1 MLNPNIG
8 KLIKNYDNR
17 YRLVIDVAHNAR
29 EIAQE
34 MEETGDLS
42 TEKPVSIAID
52 KMAAE
57 LEKRDDVAINSVTKR
72 DPKTRKVVKVV
83 KSFSLKDENIGA
95 RLIEAF
101 EKDEEYAETAIKD
114 MPKGRGKAQKANFT
128 FIYKTD
134 NEKRTYTLN
143 VKESGSV
150 SMTVI
155 ISPMKDGQEVG
166 SVVLD
171 PEYWDSFNEQMAEL
185 GNNLRDSGI
194 EVRQMSREEM
204 EKMQETIRQSLKGLD
219 AYAIA
224 E

>member
-1 MLNPNIG
+1 MKTRFILGSALAAVLLMWGGTG
-8 KLIKNYDNR
+8 KVMAQKN
-17 YRLVIDVAHNAR
+17 
-29 EIAQE
+29 
-34 MEETGDLS
+34 
-42 TEKPVSIAID
+42 ID

-72 DPKTRKVVKVV
+72 DSKTRKVVKVV
-83 KSFSLKDENIGA
+83 KSFSLKD
-95 RLIEAF
+95 
-101 EKDEEYAETAIKD
+101 
-114 MPKGRGKAQKANFT
+114 QKANFT

-143 VKESGSV
+143 VNENGNV

-155 ISPMKDGQEVG
+155 ISPMKDGKEVY
-166 SVVLD
+166 SAVLD
-171 PEYWDSFNEQMAEL
+171 SEYWDSFNEQMAEL

-204 EKMQETIRQSLKGLD
+204 EKMQKTIRQSLKGLD

>member
-1 MLNPNIG
+1 M
-8 KLIKNYDNR
+8 KNKTLL
-17 YRLVIDVAHNAR
+17 RLVMVCLLLGCGVSGIK
-29 EIAQE
+29 AQI
-34 MEETGDLS
+34 T
-42 TEKPVSIAID
+42 ID
-52 KMAAE
+52 KMANE

-150 SMTVI
+150 RCRCI
-155 ISPMKDGQEVG
+155 
-166 SVVLD
+166 L
-171 PEYWDSFNEQMAEL
+171 WDF
-185 GNNLRDSGI
+185 
-194 EVRQMSREEM
+194 
-204 EKMQETIRQSLKGLD
+204 
-219 AYAIA
+219 
-224 E
+224 